1 MITLEDIH
9 RNMQENSPQES
20 RAMPKLKTQSS
31 TVVRRQMLNAE
42 PENAVAE
49 EEQEYEDGDITGY
62 AMASVPYSN
71 PYVS

>member
-1 MITLEDIH
+1 
-9 RNMQENSPQES
+9 
-20 RAMPKLKTQSS
+20 MPKLKTQSS